1 MWAVLCKTKT
11 IPLSPNALFVTGDRS
26 FTAAAPRIRKG
37 FPEYIRKKND
47 FDEIKRLIK
56 THYFKEAHSYLSLAI
71 VGFYFLLLCSLFTSY
86 LLWFMLNYLLERKC
100 NNWLSFSI
108 KSMYYVF
115 CFSLIRVLC
124 AFDHIFNVKMR
135 HKRIEYEEPN
145 FLQAI

>member
-86 LLWFMLNYLLERKC
+86 LL
-100 NNWLSFSI
+100 
-108 KSMYYVF
+108 
-115 CFSLIRVLC
+115 
-124 AFDHIFNVKMR
+124 
-135 HKRIEYEEPN
+135 
-145 FLQAI
+145 